1 MIQIDFPE
9 FLMLMAGNRDT
20 DNDGSTDIDDK
31 ARMTREREEELCD
44 MFMMFDQDRG
54 GTISIEE
61 LSAVMVKFGG
71 LDKDELTS
79 MLSEADTD
87 GDGQVLN
94 ETQYELA
101 ETYKTMMLLLTDRCI
116 FTFLH
121 YFSCNL
127 KNLSQ

>member
-1 MIQIDFPE
+1 MNAVSYNFISFVMIQIDFPE

-20 DNDGSTDIDDK
+20 DDDGSTDIDDK
-31 ARMTREREEELCD
+31 ARLTREREEELCD

-94 ETQYELA
+94 ETQ
-101 ETYKTMMLLLTDRCI
+101 
-116 FTFLH
+116 
-121 YFSCNL
+121 
-127 KNLSQ
+127 

>member
-1 MIQIDFPE
+1 MVITQIDFPE

-87 GDGQVLN
+87 GDGQVLK
-94 ETQYELA
+94 ET
-101 ETYKTMMLLLTDRCI
+101 K
-116 FTFLH
+116 
-121 YFSCNL
+121 
-127 KNLSQ
+127 

>member
-1 MIQIDFPE
+1 MNAVSYHFISLVMIQIDFPE

-87 GDGQVLN
+87 GDGQVLK
-94 ETQYELA
+94 ETQ
-101 ETYKTMMLLLTDRCI
+101 
-116 FTFLH
+116 
-121 YFSCNL
+121 
-127 KNLSQ
+127 

>member
-9 FLMLMAGNRDT
+9 FLMLMAGNRDADT
-20 DNDGSTDIDDK
+20 DGSTDTDDK

-87 GDGQVLN
+87 GDGQVLK
-94 ETQYELA
+94 ETQKELS
-101 ETYKTMMLLLTDRCI
+101 ETYNSHDAAVDR
-116 FTFLH
+116 
-121 YFSCNL
+121 
-127 KNLSQ
+127 

>member
-1 MIQIDFPE
+1 MNAVSYNCISLVMIQIDFPE
-9 FLMLMAGNRDT
+9 FLMLMAGTRDT
-20 DNDGSTDIDDK
+20 DNDGKTDIDDK

-87 GDGQVLN
+87 GDGQVIKK
-94 ETQYELA
+94 TQ
-101 ETYKTMMLLLTDRCI
+101 
-116 FTFLH
+116 
-121 YFSCNL
+121 
-127 KNLSQ
+127 

>member
-1 MIQIDFPE
+1 MNAVSYHFILLVIIQIDFPE
-9 FLMLMAGNRDT
+9 FLMLMAGNRDA
-20 DNDGSTDIDDK
+20 DNVGSTDTDDK

-87 GDGQVLN
+87 GDGQVIKK
-94 ETQYELA
+94 TQ
-101 ETYKTMMLLLTDRCI
+101 
-116 FTFLH
+116 
-121 YFSCNL
+121 
-127 KNLSQ
+127 

>member
-1 MIQIDFPE
+1 MNAVSYHFILLVIIQIDFPE
-9 FLMLMAGNRDT
+9 FLMLMAGNRDA
-20 DNDGSTDIDDK
+20 DNDGSTDTDDK

-87 GDGQVLN
+87 GDGQVIKK
-94 ETQYELA
+94 TQ
-101 ETYKTMMLLLTDRCI
+101 
-116 FTFLH
+116 
-121 YFSCNL
+121 
-127 KNLSQ
+127 

>member
-1 MIQIDFPE
+1 MNVVSYHFILLFTIQIDFPE
-9 FLMLMAGNRDT
+9 FLMLMAGNRDA
-20 DNDGSTDIDDK
+20 DNDGSTDTDDK

-87 GDGQVLN
+87 GDGQVIKK
-94 ETQYELA
+94 TQ
-101 ETYKTMMLLLTDRCI
+101 
-116 FTFLH
+116 
-121 YFSCNL
+121 
-127 KNLSQ
+127 

>member
-1 MIQIDFPE
+1 MNAVSYHFISLVMIQIDFPE

-20 DNDGSTDIDDK
+20 DEDGSTDIDDK
-31 ARMTREREEELCD
+31 ARLTREREEELCD

-94 ETQYELA
+94 ETQ
-101 ETYKTMMLLLTDRCI
+101 
-116 FTFLH
+116 
-121 YFSCNL
+121 
-127 KNLSQ
+127 

>member
-9 FLMLMAGNRDT
+9 FLMLMAGNRDADT
-20 DNDGSTDIDDK
+20 DGSTDTDDK

-87 GDGQVLN
+87 GDGQVLK
-94 ETQYELA
+94 ETQ
-101 ETYKTMMLLLTDRCI
+101 
-116 FTFLH
+116 
-121 YFSCNL
+121 
-127 KNLSQ
+127 

>member
-1 MIQIDFPE
+1 MNVVSYNCISLVMIQIDFPE

-20 DNDGSTDIDDK
+20 DDDSSTDIDDK
-31 ARMTREREEELCD
+31 ARLTREREEELCD

-87 GDGQVLN
+87 GDGQVIK
-94 ETQYELA
+94 
-101 ETYKTMMLLLTDRCI
+101 KTR
-116 FTFLH
+116 
-121 YFSCNL
+121 
-127 KNLSQ
+127 

>member
-1 MIQIDFPE
+1 MNAVTYHFILLVIIQIDFPE
-9 FLMLMAGNRDT
+9 FLMLMAGNRDA
-20 DNDGSTDIDDK
+20 DNDGSTDTDDK

-87 GDGQVLN
+87 GDGQVLK
-94 ETQYELA
+94 ETQ
-101 ETYKTMMLLLTDRCI
+101 
-116 FTFLH
+116 
-121 YFSCNL
+121 
-127 KNLSQ
+127 